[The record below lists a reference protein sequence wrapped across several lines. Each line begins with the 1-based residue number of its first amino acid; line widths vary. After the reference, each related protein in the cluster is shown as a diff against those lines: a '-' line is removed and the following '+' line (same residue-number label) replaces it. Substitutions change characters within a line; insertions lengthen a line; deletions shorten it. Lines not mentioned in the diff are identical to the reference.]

1 MDTNLFPFGTA
12 FVRLVFLN
20 NFTGGTSPN
29 NNIRWSNVWFS
40 ELSSR
45 NIELATAAVPG
56 VITLARVDAHAALIT
71 AHSAVSA
78 PTASRMI
85 LRDAAGRAQVVDG
98 AVAADI
104 ATRGQVDAH
113 AATNPHRY
121 ARSFMLMGG

>member
-1 MDTNLFPFGTA
+1 MAENLFPFGTA

-20 NFTGGTSPN
+20 NFMGGTSPN
-29 NNIRWSNVWFS
+29 NNIRWSNIWFS

-45 NIELATAAVPG
+45 NIETATAAVPG
-56 VITLARVDAHAALIT
+56 VITLARVDTHAGVTAAHAA
-71 AHSAVSA
+71 ASA
-78 PTASRMI
+78 PTASRI
-85 LRDAAGRAQVVDG
+85 IIRDAAGRAQVVDG